1 MRRQNKSSSE
11 TLMNV
16 KAVVFDLDGTI
27 VEFNLDY
34 KSARA
39 EVIQFLSNQ
48 GFPKSIF
55 SLNETVFEMLRK
67 LEIYIRNH
75 PMSHIDYSE
84 LRKHVLTILEKY
96 ELESATSTRLVPGI
110 FETLQTLKKMVFKLG
125 IFTVNSQKS
134 TDYILSVFKLKP
146 FFEAVVTRD
155 SVPDVKPN
163 PIHLETVLKMLKA
176 KPEETLVVG
185 DSVLDMKAAQ
195 ELKVYSVGVSTGVS
209 SPEEL
214 TRVGID
220 CLITSP
226 TDLIALIERLKQT
239 NSS

>member
-1 MRRQNKSSSE
+1 
-11 TLMNV
+11 MNV
-16 KAVVFDLDGTI
+16 EAIVFDLDGTI
-27 VEFNLDY
+27 VDFTLDY

-39 EVIQFLSNQ
+39 EVIQFLNNQ
-48 GFPKSIF
+48 GFPTSIF

-67 LEIYIRNH
+67 LEIYIQNQ
-75 PMSHIDYSE
+75 PMSHKNYSE
-84 LRKHVLTILEKY
+84 LRKHIFTILEKY
-96 ELESATSTRLVPGI
+96 ELESAASTRLVPGI
-110 FETLQTLKKMVFKLG
+110 FETLQTLKKMAFKLG

-134 TDYILSVFKLKP
+134 ADYILSVFRLKP

-163 PIHLETVLKMLKA
+163 PMHLETVLRILKA
-176 KPEETLVVG
+176 KPEDTLVVG

-195 ELKVYSVGVSTGVS
+195 ELKVYFVGVSTGVS

-214 TRVGID
+214 TRAGVD

-226 TDLIALIERLKQT
+226 TDLIAVVEKLKQT